1 MGNMAP
7 ADCATPALVV
17 GSNLLKWGR
26 PSCEQG
32 AGSSGAIYTIRSN
45 SFANVSPRP

>member
-17 GSNLLKWGR
+17 GSNLLRWSLPHLVSLGFCYPLR
-26 PSCEQG
+26 CP
-32 AGSSGAIYTIRSN
+32 I
-45 SFANVSPRP
+45 FADNLQ